1 MFLVVPA
8 EIGERETFVTANA
21 ARDEPPRTKPVDEVF
36 RSERRRLSL
45 SSSLSSLTL
54 SSLSSLALVSVDAKS
69 LPNLLFCGA
78 GLSNSRTPTAPTVPR
93 ARRPSPR

>member
-8 EIGERETFVTANA
+8 ARRDARRVTNA

-54 SSLSSLALVSVDAKS
+54 SSLSSLALVSQ
-69 LPNLLFCGA
+69 
-78 GLSNSRTPTAPTVPR
+78 
-93 ARRPSPR
+93 

>member
-8 EIGERETFVTANA
+8 GATRRRGRSSTNA

-54 SSLSSLALVSVDAKS
+54 SSLTLSHSLVSHALVSHLSSLSSLKKS
-69 LPNLLFCGA
+69 LPNLLFCA
-78 GLSNSRTPTAPTVPR
+78 ARLS
-93 ARRPSPR
+93 